1 MLEMLKALKSKEIDV
16 KLMLDLIS
24 SDFYDVLELLNSKD
38 KDFDF
43 LYDFCEQNCKDFK
56 RNQMNDLANILYAK
70 LS

>member
-1 MLEMLKALKSKEIDV
+1 MLKALKSKKIDV

-56 RNQMNDLANILYAK
+56 RNQMSDLANILYAE

>member
-16 KLMLDLIS
+16 KLMLGLVS
-24 SDFYDVLELLNSKD
+24 NDFHEILELLNSKD

-56 RNQMNDLANILYAK
+56 RNQMDDLATILYAK